1 MDRPIIDHFEHAA
14 RLHRDRIAIRNTE
27 TALTFGELWDGVSG
41 LAETLAAGSQ
51 AEDLIGILLP
61 TGPMFTLAMFA
72 CLAAGR
78 PFVALDTNYPKDWLG
93 HVLKD
98 ARPTLI
104 ITGEDGLRGVET
116 RVPTMRVIQLTA
128 LPKCA
133 QKGWRPARLGLDEP
147 ACVLFTSGSTGRPK
161 GIVNSQ
167 RNLLQ
172 RVAQSINAAHIN
184 AEDRFLTLASPC
196 TIVGVRDVMTA
207 LLAGAS
213 IHLLDTQRA
222 DAREILN
229 VIRAEAITILF
240 AFPALLRSIVAAR
253 AEHAD
258 AALRLVR
265 VGGDTTLWSDIH
277 LLRSWLAPGAD
288 IQLIYAATEAPMLQ
302 WFVDDSCRGEDA
314 RIPIGYPLPGNRLAI
329 VDEDG
334 RITQPGEIGE
344 LIAASPYVSLGR
356 WADGRFEAESVE
368 TCGVRACRLF
378 RTGDLVRQRP
388 NGLLERVGRKDRQV
402 KIRGVRVDLEGVEAS
417 LREHPC
423 VRDVAAL
430 ARTNSLNGT
439 MTLVAYVSPHDEA
452 PAGLVEELRESM
464 RSAPPPMRPA
474 RFYLAH
480 EIPRLPSSKLDVRA
494 LVALDDAN
502 VQRERIRPADKTNLA
517 PMVGDRIAQTVA
529 RVWKDVLLAPVRGP
543 DDDFFDAGGDS
554 LAAVTF
560 AVELEYALGV
570 ELSPTLIYEAP
581 RFGAFCK
588 VLRECGAARY
598 AALVP
603 LKAGAGPPPVFF
615 IHGVG
620 GNVLEILP
628 TARRM
633 TYPGAVIGIRARGL
647 ARGET
652 PHSSVEAMAADYLR
666 EIKTRQPNGPYYLC
680 GYSFGGLVAFEIAR
694 RLSESGSEIGFVGLF
709 DTMMSPLRWPL
720 RAWLSIVGRRIAR
733 LPGNL
738 RAALLRARPA
748 APSASIDK
756 DNLSLPG
763 ILGSLPT
770 SVVRVAASALIA
782 SARYRAG
789 FYRGQLTLFTPVGRE
804 PGLPSLEAIWRK
816 HARTLSI
823 VETQG
828 DHSTMLSVPNADSTA
843 ASLTRCLPA
852 PIVRD

>member
-1 MDRPIIDHFEHAA
+1 M
-14 RLHRDRIAIRNTE
+14 
-27 TALTFGELWDGVSG
+27 
-41 LAETLAAGSQ
+41 
-51 AEDLIGILLP
+51 
-61 TGPMFTLAMFA
+61 
-72 CLAAGR
+72 
-78 PFVALDTNYPKDWLG
+78 
-93 HVLKD
+93 
-98 ARPTLI
+98 
-104 ITGEDGLRGVET
+104 
-116 RVPTMRVIQLTA
+116 
-128 LPKCA
+128 
-133 QKGWRPARLGLDEP
+133 
-147 ACVLFTSGSTGRPK
+147 
-161 GIVNSQ
+161 
-167 RNLLQ
+167 
-172 RVAQSINAAHIN
+172 
-184 AEDRFLTLASPC
+184 
-196 TIVGVRDVMTA
+196 
-207 LLAGAS
+207 
-213 IHLLDTQRA
+213 
-222 DAREILN
+222 
-229 VIRAEAITILF
+229 
-240 AFPALLRSIVAAR
+240 
-253 AEHAD
+253 
-258 AALRLVR
+258 
-265 VGGDTTLWSDIH
+265 
-277 LLRSWLAPGAD
+277 
-288 IQLIYAATEAPMLQ
+288 
-302 WFVDDSCRGEDA
+302 
-314 RIPIGYPLPGNRLAI
+314 
-329 VDEDG
+329 
-334 RITQPGEIGE
+334 
-344 LIAASPYVSLGR
+344 
-356 WADGRFEAESVE
+356 
-368 TCGVRACRLF
+368 
-378 RTGDLVRQRP
+378 
-388 NGLLERVGRKDRQV
+388 
-402 KIRGVRVDLEGVEAS
+402 
-417 LREHPC
+417 
-423 VRDVAAL
+423 
-430 ARTNSLNGT
+430 
-439 MTLVAYVSPHDEA
+439 
-452 PAGLVEELRESM
+452 
-464 RSAPPPMRPA
+464 
-474 RFYLAH
+474 
-480 EIPRLPSSKLDVRA
+480 
-494 LVALDDAN
+494 
-502 VQRERIRPADKTNLA
+502 
-517 PMVGDRIAQTVA
+517 
-529 RVWKDVLLAPVRGP
+529 
-543 DDDFFDAGGDS
+543 
-554 LAAVTF
+554 
-560 AVELEYALGV
+560 
-570 ELSPTLIYEAP
+570 
-581 RFGAFCK
+581 
-588 VLRECGAARY
+588 LRECGAARY